1 MDKKAR
7 YKAARKHAE
16 LTQTE
21 LAERVPMSQQMVSK
35 LEKGRT
41 TESTFDVRIATV
53 CGVRAEWLGTGEGEM
68 VGPGGPARTTAPR
81 LQVEIDDLQSA
92 LGALVMAAARSTPK
106 LALAYHA
113 ELGNLPGADKS
124 AGIFGVLRTLLEHEL
139 PTLASGRRP
148 LSGSAARGTAAHR
161 RG

>member
-7 YKAARKHAE
+7 YKAARRHAE
-16 LTQTE
+16 LTQKQ

-35 LEKGRT
+35 LEQGLT
-41 TESTFDVRIATV
+41 ADSAFDIKIATV
-53 CGVRAEWLGTGEGEM
+53 CGVRAEWLDAGQGEM
-68 VGPGGPARTTAPR
+68 VGPSGPARTTGPR

-92 LGALVMAAARSTPK
+92 LGALVTAAARSTPK
-106 LALAYHA
+106 LAVAYHA
-113 ELGNLPGADKS
+113 ELGTLPGAGKS

-148 LSGSAARGTAAHR
+148 LPASAARGTTAHR